1 MSIFQMSGNYC
12 KVGDRSQNNGDRTRR
27 YVSMYKGGMETKS
40 RNTDNKIT
48 VFVKDG
54 EYLKYETVV
63 KFEFIHP

>member
-1 MSIFQMSGNYC
+1 MH
-12 KVGDRSQNNGDRTRR
+12 
-27 YVSMYKGGMETKS
+27 KGGMETKS
-40 RNTDNKIT
+40 IRNTDNKIT